1 MLFIV
6 DAFTDAPFGGNP
18 AAVCLLDAPAET
30 AWMQQVAME
39 MNLSETAFVLPE
51 GVDAQPGVRRLRWFT
66 PAAEVDLCGH
76 ATLATAHILFETGRV
91 TDIAHFKTRSG
102 RLTVTRNGHLDGQ
115 GGYAMD
121 FPATTATAAPTPEG
135 LLDQLTLTPADVR
148 FVGRNT
154 YDVLVEVHDAATVRG
169 LDPDFQGLGSIPN
182 IERGVIVTAEAG
194 DNDPYDF
201 ISRFFAPAV
210 RVAEDPVTGSAH
222 CTLAPYWAGRLGRSA
237 LVGYQAS
244 ERGGTVTVEHRP
256 DPQHGD
262 RVLLGGQAVTMVE
275 GTLRIPVAGRRS

>member
-6 DAFTDAPFGGNP
+6 DAFTDTPFGGNP
-18 AAVCLLDAPAET
+18 AAVCLLDEPAET

-51 GVDAQPGVRRLRWFT
+51 GVEADPGVRRLRWFT
-66 PAAEVDLCGH
+66 PAAEVELCGH

-91 TDIAHFKTRSG
+91 ADIARFETRSG
-102 RLTVTRNGHLDGQ
+102 RLTVTRNGP
-115 GGYAMD
+115 GYAMD
-121 FPATTATAAPTPEG
+121 FPATTATAAPTPDG
-135 LLDQLTLTPADVR
+135 LLDQLALALADVR

-154 YDVLVEVHDAATVRG
+154 YDVLVEVDDAATVRG

-194 DNDPYDF
+194 DDDPYDF

-256 DPQHGD
+256 DPQNGD

-275 GTLRIPVAGRRS
+275 GTLRIQVAGRRS